1 MVNKKLF
8 IVCIATFFMLVG
20 TLMAAGPWIEEIDEE
35 ETLSIPLGMI
45 SLGAPDG
52 VEQEKASVDFPHS
65 RHMTYSC
72 DTCHHTWEYH
82 AIIDS
87 CTASGCHDLTTAPEN
102 ALKNGKYTEEGI
114 RYYKYAY
121 HVKCRDCHRD
131 INAQN
136 RAKLK
141 TTNISGDVEQMRS
154 GPVGCVECHPKE

>member
-20 TLMAAGPWIEEIDEE
+20 TLMASGPWIEEIDEE
-35 ETLSIPLGMI
+35 DTLSIPVGLL

-52 VEQEKASVDFPHS
+52 VEQKRASVDFPHS
-65 RHMTYSC
+65 RHMTYNC
-72 DTCHHTWEYH
+72 NTCHHTWEYH
-82 AIIDS
+82 ALLDS
-87 CTASGCHDLTTAPEN
+87 CTASGCHDLTEPPEK
-102 ALKNGKYTEEGI
+102 ALKDGKYTEEGI

-136 RAKLK
+136 RAKNRI
-141 TTNISGDVEQMRS
+141 TNISGDTEPMRS
-154 GPVGCVECHPKE
+154 GPVGCIECHPKE

>member
-20 TLMAAGPWIEEIDEE
+20 TLMASGPWIEEIDEE
-35 ETLSIPLGMI
+35 DTLSIPVGML

-72 DTCHHTWEYH
+72 NACHHTWEYH
-82 AIIDS
+82 AILDS
-87 CTASGCHDLTTAPEN
+87 CTASGCHDLTTPPEN

-136 RAKLK
+136 REKLK
-141 TTNISGDVEQMRS
+141 TTNISGDVAQMRS
-154 GPVGCVECHPKE
+154 GPVGCVDCHPKE

>member
-8 IVCIATFFMLVG
+8 IVCIASFFMLVG

-35 ETLSIPLGMI
+35 DTLCIPVGMLSI
-45 SLGAPDG
+45 GAPDG

-72 DTCHHTWEYH
+72 DTCHHTWQYH
-82 AIIDS
+82 AILDT
-87 CTASGCHDLTTAPEN
+87 CTASGCHDLTTPPEN
-102 ALKNGKYTEEGI
+102 AIKNGQYTEEGI

-121 HVKCRDCHRD
+121 HVKCRDCHRE

-136 RAKLK
+136 RAKFK
-141 TTNISGDVEQMRS
+141 TTNISGDVEPMRS
-154 GPVGCVECHPKE
+154 GPVGCVECHPNE

>member
-20 TLMAAGPWIEEIDEE
+20 TLMASGPWIEEIDEE
-35 ETLSIPLGMI
+35 DTLSIPVGLL

-52 VEQEKASVDFPHS
+52 VEQQRASVDFPHS
-65 RHMTYSC
+65 RHMTYNC
-72 DTCHHTWEYH
+72 TECHHTWEYH
-82 AIIDS
+82 AILDS
-87 CTASGCHDLTTAPEN
+87 CTASGCHDLTEPPEN
-102 ALKNGKYTEEGI
+102 AIKDGAYTEEGI

-141 TTNISGDVEQMRS
+141 TTNISGDNQPMRS
-154 GPVGCVECHPKE
+154 GPVGCIECHPKE